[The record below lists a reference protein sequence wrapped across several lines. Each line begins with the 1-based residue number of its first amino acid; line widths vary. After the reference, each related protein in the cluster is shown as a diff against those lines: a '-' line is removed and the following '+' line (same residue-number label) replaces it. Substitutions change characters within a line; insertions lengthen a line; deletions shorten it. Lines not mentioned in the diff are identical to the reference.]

1 MSAVIWPEDGARPER
16 LGGKAAALASLSRAE
31 LPIPAWFVVVPNALT
46 IGGWEAEVA
55 AALRRLVPDGA
66 PVAVRSSA
74 AGEDGV
80 EHSYAGQLESYLF
93 VDPADV
99 PARVREVWESARSAR
114 VAAYRAERRIS
125 GASMPAVLVQRM
137 VDAEK
142 SGVAFSADPVSGRRG
157 RCIVAAT
164 FGLGTA
170 LVSGA
175 DDADSI
181 VVDRRGAIVE
191 RITARKNV
199 AHRRGADGSVV
210 EVPLASADAT
220 RPVLSDDEALSVAA
234 LARKAALH
242 FGAPQ
247 DIEWA
252 IERGELFLL
261 QSRPITSL
269 TTLGDPDGAPALWD
283 NSNIAESYGGVTTPL
298 TYSFARYVY
307 EEVYRQFLSIVGV
320 PPAVIEQNGDA
331 LRRMIGLVR
340 GRVYYNLY
348 SWYRALA
355 LLPGFRLN
363 QRFMEQMMGVREG
376 LPDSL
381 AAEIANSS
389 RGARWADASGV
400 VRMAWRLVT
409 ANLRID
415 RSIAEFHARLDRA
428 LAGEGTPLSEMR
440 PDEIV
445 AHYRTLE
452 RELLRHWD
460 APLLNDFFA
469 MIHFGALRKLAAK
482 WCGDAAGTLQNDLV
496 AGDGSIVSAEP
507 ARRIREMAT
516 LAAADP
522 AVVAVLTSG
531 DREAALDAIR
541 RIPALAERYDE
552 YLARFGDRCLD
563 ELKLET
569 ETLDD
574 DPTLLLASIGRATA
588 SPPASS
594 AGERADFRTDA
605 ERRAFDALRGHPVRR
620 WIFRRVLRQ
629 ARGRVRDRENLR
641 FERTRVFG
649 RVRRIFLELGRRF
662 AALGLLDQPRDVF
675 YLEVNEALGM
685 VEGTASSVNLR
696 ALVEARRAEFAE
708 YASTG
713 APPDRFE
720 TRGMV
725 HQGRQWETEQ
735 TLAPAAPDIDAGE
748 QRAGT
753 GCYPGLVRGTVRVV
767 RDSRAAE
774 LRPGEILVAE
784 RTDPGWVMLF
794 PAASGLLVERG
805 SLLSHSAIVARE
817 LGIPAVVSI
826 AGLTRWLTTGDVVEM
841 DGRAGTVRRIA
852 HATGREAGDA
862 A

>member
-1 MSAVIWPEDGARPER
+1 MTVVVIWPEDGASVET
-16 LGGKAAALASLSRAE
+16 LGGKAGALASLRRSGVS
-31 LPIPAWFVVVPNALT
+31 IPPWFVVAPGAAAVA
-46 IGGWEAEVA
+46 GWERDVA
-55 AALRRLVPDGA
+55 AALERLAPNGE

-93 VDPADV
+93 VAAADV
-99 PARVREVWESARSAR
+99 PARVRDVWQSARSTR
-114 VAAYRAERRIS
+114 VAAYRTERGITETS
-125 GASMPAVLVQRM
+125 APAVLVQRM

-142 SGVAFSADPVSGRRG
+142 SGVAFSADPVTGRRG
-157 RCIVAAT
+157 RCVVAAV

-175 DDADSI
+175 DDADS
-181 VVDRRGAIVE
+181 VVVERAGSIVE
-191 RITARKNV
+191 RRTAVKRV
-199 AHRRGADGSVV
+199 AHRRDAAGDVV
-210 EVPLASADAT
+210 ECALSEEDAT
-220 RPVLSDDEALSVAA
+220 RPVLSDAEARAVAA
-234 LARKAALH
+234 LARRAALH

-252 IERGELFLL
+252 FEDDELYLL

-269 TTLGDPDGAPALWD
+269 AALGDPDGVPALWD

-320 PPAVIEQNGDA
+320 PAATIDANGDA

-363 QRFMEQMMGVREG
+363 RRFMEQMMGVREG
-376 LPDSL
+376 LPEAL
-381 AAEIANSS
+381 AAELSS
-389 RGARWADASGV
+389 SSAGARWRDALGV
-400 VRMAWRLVT
+400 ARMGWRLVA
-409 ANLRID
+409 ANMRIE
-415 RSIAEFHARLDRA
+415 RSVREFHIRLERA
-428 LAGEGTPLSEMR
+428 LADEGIALSEMR

-445 AHYRTLE
+445 AHYRRLE
-452 RELLRHWD
+452 RELLRNWD

-469 MIHFGALRKLAAK
+469 MIHFGALRKLAAR
-482 WCGDAAGTLQNDLV
+482 WCDDRAGSLQNDLV
-496 AGDGSIVSAEP
+496 AGDGAIVSAEP
-507 ARRIREMAT
+507 AQRIREMGAI
-516 LAAADP
+516 AASDP
-522 AVVAVLTSG
+522 GAIEALTSG
-531 DREAALDAIR
+531 NLDRALAAIR
-541 RIPALAERYDE
+541 RNPELGERYDG

-574 DPTLLLASIGRATA
+574 DPSLLLDAIGRAAA
-588 SPPASS
+588 SPPTSS
-594 AGERADFRTDA
+594 AAERTDFRASA
-605 ERRAFDALRGHPVRR
+605 ERRAFAALRWRPLRR
-620 WIFRRVLRQ
+620 WVFRRVLAQ

-662 AALGLLDQPRDVF
+662 AALGLLDAPRDVF
-675 YLEVNEALGM
+675 YLEVNEALGA
-685 VEGTASSVNLR
+685 VEGTATSINLR
-696 ALVEARRAEFAE
+696 ALVEARRSEFARYSATE
-708 YASTG
+708 
-713 APPDRFE
+713 APPDRFV

-725 HQGRQWETEQ
+725 HQGMQWEQQAPTATVPTERG
-735 TLAPAAPDIDAGE
+735 D
-748 QRAGT
+748 QRTGT
-753 GCYPGLVRGTVRVV
+753 GCYPGIVRGRVRVV
-767 RDSRAAE
+767 RDPREAE

-817 LGIPAVVSI
+817 LGIPAIVSI
-826 AGLTRWLTTGDVVEM
+826 GGLTQWLTTGDVVEM
-841 DGRAGTVRRIA
+841 NGAAGTVRRLTA
-852 HATGREAGDA
+852 DERGAMDA

>member
-1 MSAVIWPEDGARPER
+1 MSAIIWPEDGASRET
-16 LGGKAAALASLSRAE
+16 LGGKAGALASLRRSGI
-31 LPIPAWFVVVPNALT
+31 PIPAWFVVAPDAAAR
-46 IGGWEAEVA
+46 GGWEGAVA
-55 AALRRLVPDGA
+55 AAVRQLA
-66 PVAVRSSA
+66 PNGELVAVRSSA

-93 VDPADV
+93 VRAEEV
-99 PARVREVWESARSAR
+99 AARVRDVWQSAESAR
-114 VAAYRAERRIS
+114 VAAYRAERRIG
-125 GASMPAVLVQRM
+125 GASVPAVLVQRM

-157 RCIVAAT
+157 RCVVAAA

-175 DDADSI
+175 DDADTI
-181 VVDRRGAIVE
+181 VVERAGEIVE
-191 RITARKNV
+191 RTTATKRV
-199 AHRRGADGSVV
+199 AHRRGADGGII
-210 EVPLASADAT
+210 EQPLSAEDAA
-220 RPVLSDDEALSVAA
+220 RPVLSDSEARAVAA
-234 LARKAALH
+234 LARRAALH
-242 FGAPQ
+242 AGVPQ

-252 IERGELFLL
+252 FEKGELYLL

-269 TTLGDPDGAPALWD
+269 AALGDPDGAPALWD

-307 EEVYRQFLSIVGV
+307 EEVYRQFLVIVGV
-320 PPAVIEQNGDA
+320 PAATIEDNGDA

-363 QRFMEQMMGVREG
+363 RRFMEQMMGVREG
-376 LPDSL
+376 LPDALATEL
-381 AAEIANSS
+381 AASS
-389 RGARWADASGV
+389 RGARWRDALGV
-400 VRMAWRLVT
+400 ARMAWRLVA
-409 ANLRID
+409 ANRRIE
-415 RSIAEFHARLDRA
+415 RSVREFHLRLDRA
-428 LAGEGTPLSEMR
+428 LAGSGVPLSDMR

-452 RELLRHWD
+452 RELLRNWD

-469 MIHFGALRKLAAK
+469 MIHFGALRKLATK

-496 AGDGSIVSAEP
+496 AGDGAIVSAEP

-516 LAAADP
+516 IAAGDP
-522 AVVAVLTSG
+522 AVVQALTSG
-531 DREAALDAIR
+531 SVDAALAAVR
-541 RIPALAERYDE
+541 RVPALSAQYDE

-574 DPTLLLASIGRATA
+574 DPALLLDAIGRAAASPVTSTA
-588 SPPASS
+588 S
-594 AGERADFRTDA
+594 ERADFRGDA
-605 ERRAFDALRGHPVRR
+605 ERRAFEPLRGHPVRR
-620 WIFRRVLRQ
+620 WIFRKVLGQ

-649 RVRRIFLELGRRF
+649 RVRRIFIELGKRF
-662 AALGLLDQPRDVF
+662 TALGMLDEPRDVF
-675 YLEVNEALGM
+675 WLEVEEALGV
-685 VEGTASSVNLR
+685 VEGTATSVNLR
-696 ALVEARRAEFAE
+696 GLVEVRRDEFAQYE
-708 YASTG
+708 ATS

-725 HQGRQWETEQ
+725 HQGAQWEQ
-735 TLAPAAPDIDAGE
+735 AAGPVSAPAEGGE
-748 QRAGT
+748 ARSGT
-753 GCYPGLVRGTVRVV
+753 GCYPGIVRGKVRVV
-767 RDSRAAE
+767 RDPRGAE

-826 AGLTRWLTTGDVVEM
+826 GGLTQWLTTGDVVEM
-841 DGRAGTVRRIA
+841 DGRAGTVRRLERGN
-852 HATGREAGDA
+852 HREADDA

>member
-1 MSAVIWPEDGARPER
+1 MTVVIWPEDGASREV
-16 LGGKAAALASLSRAE
+16 LGGKAGSLAALRRFGV
-31 LPIPAWFVVVPNALT
+31 PIPAWFVVAPGAASER
-46 IGGWEAEVA
+46 GWEAQLA
-55 AALRRLVPDGA
+55 TALARLAPNGE

-74 AGEDGV
+74 AGEDGI

-93 VDPADV
+93 VRPKDV
-99 PARVREVWESARSAR
+99 AARVRDVWESAASAR
-114 VAAYRAERRIS
+114 VAAYRAERRIAGGS
-125 GASMPAVLVQRM
+125 APAVLVQRM

-157 RCIVAAT
+157 RCVIAAA

-175 DDADSI
+175 DDADT
-181 VVDRRGAIVE
+181 VVVE
-191 RITARKNV
+191 RAGEVVERTTATKRI
-199 AHRRGADGSVV
+199 AHRRGPQGDVI
-210 EVPLASADAT
+210 EVPLSATDST
-220 RPVLSDDEALSVAA
+220 RAVLSDSEARAVAA
-234 LARKAALH
+234 LARRAALH
-242 FGAPQ
+242 AGAPQ
-247 DIEWA
+247 DVEWA
-252 IERGELFLL
+252 FERGELFLL

-269 TTLGDPDGAPALWD
+269 AALGDPDGVPALWD

-320 PPAVIEQNGDA
+320 PAATIEENGDA

-355 LLPGFRLN
+355 LLPGFKLN
-363 QRFMEQMMGVREG
+363 RRFMEQMMGVREG
-376 LPDSL
+376 LPESV
-381 AAEIANSS
+381 AAELSAPS
-389 RGARWADASGV
+389 RGARWRDALGV
-400 VRMAWRLVT
+400 ARMGWRLVS
-409 ANLRID
+409 ANRRIEG
-415 RSIAEFHARLDRA
+415 SVHEFHVRLDRA
-428 LAGEGTPLSEMR
+428 LAGTGVPLSDMR

-452 RELLRHWD
+452 RELLRNWD

-469 MIHFGALRKLAAK
+469 MVHFGALRKLTAK
-482 WCGDAAGTLQNDLV
+482 WCGDEAGTLQNDLV
-496 AGDGSIVSAEP
+496 AGDGAIVSAEP
-507 ARRIREMAT
+507 AQRIREMAT
-516 LAAADP
+516 IAAGDPTVVTALTSANADIALAA
-522 AVVAVLTSG
+522 V
-531 DREAALDAIR
+531 R
-541 RIPALAERYDE
+541 RVPALAERYDE

-574 DPTLLLASIGRATA
+574 DPALLLEAIGRAAA
-588 SPPASS
+588 SPPTSTAT
-594 AGERADFRTDA
+594 ERADFRGDA
-605 ERRAFDALRGHPVRR
+605 ERRAFSALRRHPVRR
-620 WIFRRVLRQ
+620 WLFRKVLGQ

-649 RVRRIFLELGRRF
+649 RVRRIFLELGKRF
-662 AALGLLDQPRDVF
+662 AAIGLLAEPRDIF
-675 YLEVNEALGM
+675 WLEVDEALG
-685 VEGTASSVNLR
+685 VVDGTATSVNLR
-696 ALVEARRAEFAE
+696 ALAEARRSEFARYE
-708 YASTG
+708 ETD

-725 HQGRQWETEQ
+725 HQARQWEAPAS
-735 TLAPAAPDIDAGE
+735 APAAGGTGAGE
-748 QRAGT
+748 ARSGT
-753 GCYPGLVRGTVRVV
+753 GCYPGLVRGRVRVV
-767 RDSRAAE
+767 RDPRQAE

-794 PAASGLLVERG
+794 PAAAGLLVERG

-826 AGLTRWLTTGDVVEM
+826 AGLTSWLATGDIVEM
-841 DGRAGTVRRIA
+841 DGRAGTIRRVESA
-852 HATGREAGDA
+852 GNREAGDA

>member
-1 MSAVIWPEDGARPER
+1 MVIWPHDGADAAT
-16 LGGKAAALASLSRAE
+16 LGGKAGALASLRRSGVA
-31 LPIPAWFVVVPNALT
+31 IPAWFVVAPGAGAVA
-46 IGGWEAEVA
+46 GWEETVVA
-55 AALRRLVPDGA
+55 AVRQLAPNGE

-93 VDPADV
+93 VAAADV
-99 PARVREVWESARSAR
+99 PARVRDVWTSVESAR
-114 VAAYRAERRIS
+114 VAAYRIERRITGS
-125 GASMPAVLVQRM
+125 SAPAVLVQRM
-137 VDAEK
+137 VNAER
-142 SGVAFSADPVSGRRG
+142 SGVAFSADPVTGRRG
-157 RCIVAAT
+157 RCVVAAV

-175 DDADSI
+175 DDADSL
-181 VVDRRGAIVE
+181 VVERAGTIVE
-191 RITARKNV
+191 RRTATKSV
-199 AHRRGADGSVV
+199 AHRRNPAGDVV
-210 EVPLASADAT
+210 EVPLTADDAT
-220 RPVLSDDEALSVAA
+220 RPVLSDNEARAVAA
-234 LARKAALH
+234 LARRSALH

-252 IERGELFLL
+252 IEDDELYLL

-269 TTLGDPDGAPALWD
+269 AALGDPDGVAALWD

-320 PPAVIEQNGDA
+320 PAETIDANGDS

-363 QRFMEQMMGVREG
+363 QRFMEQMMGVRDG
-376 LPDSL
+376 LPESL
-381 AAEIANSS
+381 AAELASSS
-389 RGARWADASGV
+389 RGARWGDALGV
-400 VRMAWRLVT
+400 ARMGWRLVA

-415 RSIAEFHARLDRA
+415 SSVREFHERLERA
-428 LAGEGTPLSEMR
+428 LAGEGVPLSDMR

-445 AHYRTLE
+445 AHYRRLE
-452 RELLRHWD
+452 RELLRNWD

-507 ARRIREMAT
+507 ARRIREMGL

-522 AVVAVLTSG
+522 AAIEQLTSG
-531 DREAALDAIR
+531 NVDAALAAVR
-541 RIPALAERYDE
+541 RNPALAERYDD

-574 DPTLLLASIGRATA
+574 DPSLLLDAIGRAAASKATA
-588 SPPASS
+588 TAT
-594 AGERADFRTDA
+594 ERADFRADA
-605 ERRAFDALRGHPVRR
+605 ERRAFAALRGRPVRR
-620 WIFRRVLRQ
+620 WLFGKILRQ

-649 RVRRIFLELGRRF
+649 RVRRIFLELGKHF
-662 AALGLLDQPRDVF
+662 ATLGLIDAPRDVF
-675 YLEVNEALGM
+675 YLEVNEALGA
-685 VEGTASSVNLR
+685 VEGTATSINLR
-696 ALVEARRAEFAE
+696 ALVEARRSEFEKYSAT
-708 YASTG
+708 A
-713 APPDRFE
+713 APPDRFV

-725 HQGRQWETEQ
+725 HQGKQWEQ
-735 TLAPAAPDIDAGE
+735 QAASAAMPIEGGGGE
-748 QRAGT
+748 LRTGT
-753 GCYPGLVRGTVRVV
+753 GCYPGVVRGAVRVV
-767 RDSRAAE
+767 RDPRDAG

-794 PAASGLLVERG
+794 PAASALLVERG

-826 AGLTRWLTTGDVVEM
+826 GGLTQWLKTGDVVEM
-841 DGRAGTVRRIA
+841 DGRAGTVRRVGA
-852 HATGREAGDA
+852 ATERKADDA

>member
-1 MSAVIWPEDGARPER
+1 MSAVVWPEDGASREQ
-16 LGGKAAALASLSRAE
+16 LGGKAGALASLRRSGI
-31 LPIPAWFVVVPNALT
+31 PIPEWFVVAPDAASRA
-46 IGGWEAEVA
+46 GWEGEVA
-55 AALRRLVPDGA
+55 AALRQLA
-66 PVAVRSSA
+66 PNGELVAVRSSA

-93 VDPADV
+93 VRPEEVA
-99 PARVREVWESARSAR
+99 ARVRDVWESAESAR
-114 VAAYRAERRIS
+114 VAAYRAERRIG
-125 GASMPAVLVQRM
+125 GASVPAVLVQRM

-157 RCIVAAT
+157 RCVVAAA

-175 DDADSI
+175 DDADT
-181 VVDRRGAIVE
+181 VVVE
-191 RITARKNV
+191 RAGEIIERTTATKRV
-199 AHRRGADGSVV
+199 AHRRGADGGIV
-210 EVPLASADAT
+210 EQALSAEDSA
-220 RPVLSDDEALSVAA
+220 RAVLSDSEARAVAA
-234 LARKAALH
+234 LARRAALH
-242 FGAPQ
+242 AGAPQ

-252 IERGELFLL
+252 FEKGELYLL

-269 TTLGDPDGAPALWD
+269 AALGDPDGAPALWD

-307 EEVYRQFLSIVGV
+307 EEVYRQFLVIVGV
-320 PPAVIEQNGDA
+320 PAATIDDNGDA

-363 QRFMEQMMGVREG
+363 RRFMEQMMGVREG
-376 LPDSL
+376 LPEAL
-381 AAEIANSS
+381 AAELAASP
-389 RGARWADASGV
+389 RGARWRDASGV
-400 VRMAWRLVT
+400 ARMAWRLVT
-409 ANLRID
+409 ANLRIE
-415 RSIAEFHARLDRA
+415 RSVREFHARLDRA
-428 LAGEGTPLSEMR
+428 LAGSGVPLSDMR

-452 RELLRHWD
+452 HELLRNWD

-469 MIHFGALRKLAAK
+469 MIHFGALRKLATK
-482 WCGDAAGTLQNDLV
+482 WCGDEAGTLQNDLV
-496 AGDGSIVSAEP
+496 AGDGAIVSAEP

-516 LAAADP
+516 IAAQDP
-522 AVVAVLTSG
+522 AVVQALTSG
-531 DREAALDAIR
+531 KPDAALAAVR
-541 RIPALAERYDE
+541 KVPRLSGQYDE

-574 DPTLLLASIGRATA
+574 DPALLLDAIGRAAA
-588 SPPASS
+588 SPATSTTR
-594 AGERADFRTDA
+594 ERADFRGDA
-605 ERRAFDALRGHPVRR
+605 ERRAFEPLRGHPVRR
-620 WIFRRVLRQ
+620 WIFRTVLGQ

-649 RVRRIFLELGRRF
+649 RVRRIFLELGKRF
-662 AALGLLDQPRDVF
+662 AALGMLAEPRDVF
-675 YLEVNEALGM
+675 WLEVEEALGV
-685 VEGTASSVNLR
+685 VEGTATSVNLR
-696 ALVEARRAEFAE
+696 ALVEARRSEFARYE
-708 YASTG
+708 ATD

-725 HQGRQWETEQ
+725 HQGAQWAQAAKPES
-735 TLAPAAPDIDAGE
+735 APVEGGE
-748 QRAGT
+748 ARAGT
-753 GCYPGLVRGTVRVV
+753 GCYPGVVRGVVRVV
-767 RDSRAAE
+767 RDPRGAE
-774 LRPGEILVAE
+774 LRAGEILVAE

-794 PAASGLLVERG
+794 PAAAGLLVERG

-826 AGLTRWLTTGDVVEM
+826 AGLTQWLTTGDIVEM
-841 DGRAGTVRRIA
+841 DGRAGTIRRLRP
-852 HATGREAGDA
+852 GDDREANDA

>member
-1 MSAVIWPEDGARPER
+1 MSAVIWPEDGASLEL
-16 LGGKAAALASLSRAE
+16 LGGKAGALAKLRRFG
-31 LPIPAWFVVVPNALT
+31 LPIPAWFVVSPEAAAR
-46 IGGWEAEVA
+46 GGWEEELAT
-55 AALRRLVPDGA
+55 ALRRLAPNGE

-80 EHSYAGQLESYLF
+80 DHSYAGQLESYLF
-93 VDPADV
+93 VRSDEV
-99 PARVREVWESARSAR
+99 VARVREVWESAASAR
-114 VAAYRAERRIS
+114 VAAYRVERKIA
-125 GASMPAVLVQRM
+125 GASVPAVLVQRM

-157 RCIVAAT
+157 RCVVAAA

-175 DDADSI
+175 DDADTI
-181 VVDRRGAIVE
+181 VVERAGEIVE
-191 RITARKNV
+191 RATATKRV
-199 AHRRGADGSVV
+199 AHRRGPDGGVI
-210 EVPLASADAT
+210 ERPLGAEDST
-220 RPVLSDDEALSVAA
+220 RPVLGDSEARDVAA
-234 LARKAALH
+234 LARRAALH
-242 FGAPQ
+242 AGTPQ

-252 IERGELFLL
+252 IENGELFLL

-269 TTLGDPDGAPALWD
+269 AALGDPDGVPALWD

-307 EEVYRQFLSIVGV
+307 EEVYRQFLAIVGV
-320 PPAVIEQNGDA
+320 PAATIDDNGDA

-363 QRFMEQMMGVREG
+363 RRFMEQMMGVREG
-376 LPDSL
+376 LPEAL
-381 AAEIANSS
+381 AAELSASS
-389 RGARWADASGV
+389 RGARWRDAFGV
-400 VRMAWRLVT
+400 GRMAWRLAA
-409 ANLRID
+409 ANIGIE
-415 RSIAEFHARLDRA
+415 RSVREFHARLDRA
-428 LAGEGTPLSEMR
+428 LAGSGVPLSDMR

-452 RELLRHWD
+452 RELLRNWD

-469 MIHFGALRKLAAK
+469 MIHFGALRKLATK
-482 WCGDAAGTLQNDLV
+482 WCGDEAGTLQNDLV
-496 AGDGSIVSAEP
+496 AGDGAIVSAEP

-516 LAAADP
+516 IAAQDP
-522 AVVAVLTSG
+522 AVVQGLTSG
-531 DREAALDAIR
+531 KLDAALAAVR
-541 RIPALAERYDE
+541 GIPALSTQYDD

-574 DPTLLLASIGRATA
+574 DPSLLLDAIGRAAATPVTSTA
-588 SPPASS
+588 R
-594 AGERADFRTDA
+594 ERAVFRGDA
-605 ERRAFDALRGHPVRR
+605 ERRAFAPLRGHPVRR
-620 WIFRRVLRQ
+620 WIFRKVLGQ

-649 RVRRIFLELGRRF
+649 RVRRIFLELGKRF
-662 AALGLLDQPRDVF
+662 AALGMLAEPRDVF
-675 YLEVNEALGM
+675 WLEVDEALGV
-685 VEGTASSVNLR
+685 VEGTATSVNLR
-696 ALVEARRAEFAE
+696 ALVEARRSEFAKYE
-708 YASTG
+708 ATD

-725 HQGRQWETEQ
+725 HQGRQWEAAAT
-735 TLAPAAPDIDAGE
+735 AAPLPVDGGE
-748 QRAGT
+748 ARAGT
-753 GCYPGLVRGTVRVV
+753 GCYPGVVRGRVRVV
-767 RDSRAAE
+767 RDPRGAE

-794 PAASGLLVERG
+794 PAAAGLLVERG

-826 AGLTRWLTTGDVVEM
+826 AGLTQWLVTGDIVEM
-841 DGRAGTVRRIA
+841 DGRAGTVRRL
-852 HATGREAGDA
+852 GPEGEREADHA

>member
-1 MSAVIWPEDGARPER
+1 MMGSVIWPHDGASAET
-16 LGGKAAALASLSRAE
+16 LGGKAGALASLRRSGVS
-31 LPIPAWFVVVPNALT
+31 IPPWFVVAPDAMSVAD
-46 IGGWEAEVA
+46 WECEVA
-55 AALRRLVPDGA
+55 RAVQQLSPNGE

-93 VDPADV
+93 VAPKDV
-99 PARVREVWESARSAR
+99 GARVRDVWQSAESAR
-114 VAAYRAERRIS
+114 VAAYRAERGIAGGS
-125 GASMPAVLVQRM
+125 VPAVLVQRM

-142 SGVAFSADPVSGRRG
+142 SGVAFSADPVTGRRG
-157 RCIVAAT
+157 RCVVAAV

-175 DDADSI
+175 DDADA
-181 VVDRRGAIVE
+181 VVVE
-191 RITARKNV
+191 RAVPILDRKTAVKRV
-199 AHRRGADGSVV
+199 AHRRDAGGDVV
-210 EVPLASADAT
+210 ERALSPEDST
-220 RPVLSDDEALSVAA
+220 RAVLSDEEARAVAA
-234 LARKAALH
+234 LARRAALH

-252 IERGELFLL
+252 IEGDELYLL

-269 TTLGDPDGAPALWD
+269 AALGDPDGVPALWD

-307 EEVYRQFLSIVGV
+307 EEVYRQFLAIVGV
-320 PPAVIEQNGDA
+320 PSATIDANGDA

-363 QRFMEQMMGVREG
+363 RRFMEQMMGVREG
-376 LPDSL
+376 LPDAL
-381 AAEIANSS
+381 AVELSS
-389 RGARWADASGV
+389 SSAGARWRDALGV
-400 VRMAWRLVT
+400 ARMGWRLVA
-409 ANLRID
+409 ANMRIE
-415 RSIAEFHARLDRA
+415 RSVREFHVR
-428 LAGEGTPLSEMR
+428 
-440 PDEIV
+440 
-445 AHYRTLE
+445 LE
-452 RELLRHWD
+452 RELLRNWD

-469 MIHFGALRKLAAK
+469 MIHFGALRKVATK

-496 AGDGSIVSAEP
+496 AGDGAIVSAEP
-507 ARRIREMAT
+507 ARRIREMGA
-516 LAAADP
+516 LAAADSG
-522 AVVAVLTSG
+522 AIEALTSG
-531 DREAALDAIR
+531 SIDRAIGAIR
-541 RIPALAERYDE
+541 RNPALSQQYDS

-574 DPTLLLASIGRATA
+574 DPSLLLDAIGRAAASRPSSTA
-588 SPPASS
+588 T
-594 AGERADFRTDA
+594 ERADFRAGA
-605 ERRAFDALRGHPVRR
+605 ERRAYAALRWRPLRR
-620 WIFRRVLRQ
+620 FIFGRILAQ
-629 ARGRVRDRENLR
+629 ARARVRDRENLR

-649 RVRRIFLELGRRF
+649 RVRRIFLELGNHF
-662 AALGLLDQPRDVF
+662 AALGLIDTPRDVF
-675 YLEVNEALGM
+675 YLEVNEALGA
-685 VEGTASSVNLR
+685 VEGTATSINLR
-696 ALVEARRAEFAE
+696 ALVEARRTEFARYSATE
-708 YASTG
+708 
-713 APPDRFE
+713 APPDRFV

-725 HQGRQWETEQ
+725 HQGSQWEQQATP
-735 TLAPAAPDIDAGE
+735 TAPVSSGGD
-748 QRAGT
+748 QRTGT
-753 GCYPGLVRGTVRVV
+753 GCYPGVVRGRVRVV
-767 RDSRAAE
+767 RDPRDAE

-794 PAASGLLVERG
+794 PAASALLVERG

-826 AGLTRWLTTGDVVEM
+826 AGLTQWLETGDVVEM
-841 DGRAGTVRRIA
+841 DGAAGTVRRLTA
-852 HATGREAGDA
+852 EHGKDGDA

>member
-1 MSAVIWPEDGARPER
+1 MSAVIWPEDGAGSEE
-16 LGGKAAALASLSRAE
+16 LGGKAGAL
-31 LPIPAWFVVVPNALT
+31 
-46 IGGWEAEVA
+46 
-55 AALRRLVPDGA
+55 AALRRCSFPIPPWFVVA
-66 PVAVRSSA
+66 PSAAESGGWEREVESALRRLAPNGESVAVRSSA

-93 VDPADV
+93 VRPRNVA
-99 PARVREVWESARSAR
+99 ARVRDVWQSAKSTR
-114 VAAYRAERRIS
+114 VASYRAERRIS
-125 GASMPAVLVQRM
+125 GASVPAVLVQRM

-142 SGVAFSADPVSGRRG
+142 SGVAFSADPVTGRRG
-157 RCIVAAT
+157 RCVVAAT

-175 DDADSI
+175 DDADT
-181 VVDRRGAIVE
+181 VVVERAGEIVE
-191 RITARKNV
+191 RKTAIKRI
-199 AHRRGADGSVV
+199 AHRRGPEGDVV
-210 EVPLASADAT
+210 EVPLSAEDST
-220 RPVLSDDEALSVAA
+220 RPVLRDSEARLVAA
-234 LARKAALH
+234 LARRAALH
-242 FGAPQ
+242 AGAPQ

-252 IERGELFLL
+252 IEDGELFLL

-269 TTLGDPDGAPALWD
+269 AALGDPDGAPALWD

-307 EEVYRQFLSIVGV
+307 EEVYRQFLAIVGV
-320 PPAVIEQNGDA
+320 PSKTIEDNGDA

-363 QRFMEQMMGVREG
+363 RRFMEQMMGVREG
-376 LPDSL
+376 LPEAL
-381 AAEIANSS
+381 AAELSASS
-389 RGARWADASGV
+389 RGARWRDALGV
-400 VRMAWRLVT
+400 GRMGWRLLA
-409 ANLRID
+409 ANLRIEGSV
-415 RSIAEFHARLDRA
+415 REFHARLDRA
-428 LAGEGTPLSEMR
+428 LAGSGVALSDMR

-452 RELLRHWD
+452 RELLRNWD

-482 WCGDAAGTLQNDLV
+482 WCGDEAGTLQNDLV
-496 AGDGSIVSAEP
+496 AGDGAIVSAEP

-516 LAAADP
+516 IAAEDP
-522 AVVAVLTSG
+522 ALVKALTSG
-531 DREAALDAIR
+531 NLDVALAAVR
-541 RIPALAERYDE
+541 RTPALARRYDE

-574 DPTLLLASIGRATA
+574 DPALLLDAIGRAAA
-588 SPPASS
+588 SPATST
-594 AGERADFRTDA
+594 AGERADFRGDA
-605 ERRAFDALRGHPVRR
+605 ERRAFGALRGHPVRR
-620 WIFRRVLRQ
+620 GLFRIVLAQ

-649 RVRRIFLELGRRF
+649 RVRRIFLELGKRF
-662 AALGLLDQPRDVF
+662 TAIGLLGEPRDVF
-675 YLEVNEALGM
+675 WLDVGEALGV
-685 VEGTASSVNLR
+685 VEGTATSVNLR
-696 ALVEARRAEFAE
+696 ALVEARRSEFAE
-708 YASTG
+708 YAVTP

-725 HQGRQWETEQ
+725 HQGRQWEQ
-735 TLAPAAPDIDAGE
+735 APAAPTPAAEGGE

-753 GCYPGLVRGTVRVV
+753 GCYPGLVRGKVRVV
-767 RDSRAAE
+767 RDPRDAE

-826 AGLTRWLTTGDVVEM
+826 AGLTRWLATGDVVEM
-841 DGRAGTVRRIA
+841 DGRAGTVRRLE
-852 HATGREAGDA
+852 HEGEHEADDA